1 MSKGTKILGFI
12 VAIVVL
18 GAATFGGVYFAL
30 TKSEGKEKVV
40 VVGKIEEAFHEVGE
54 IFVNLSD
61 DKAKRYVKLNL
72 SLGFDKSNKE
82 LAAEVAEK
90 QIVMKHAA
98 TSFIRSCTVEAFDPI
113 NEEQLKKDL
122 IEKFNKELT
131 KGTISNIYISEIM
144 VQ

>member
-18 GAATFGGVYFAL
+18 GAATFGGVYLAL

-90 QIVMKHAA
+90 QVVMKHTA
-98 TSFIRSCTVEAFDPI
+98 TSFIRSCTVESFEPI